1 MIGDI
6 AVGALVG
13 LVAGLVFFGGLR
25 WTVSRLDTARRPAV
39 LVVSSLLVRVAVV
52 AGAFVVFSGG
62 SLTRV
67 LVGLGG
73 LLVVRTLMVSAA
85 RRELAAMEVASWT

>member
-6 AVGALVG
+6 TVGALVG

-39 LVVSSLLVRVAVV
+39 LVVSSLLVRVGAV

-67 LVGLGG
+67 LAGLGG
-73 LLVVRTLMVSAA
+73 LLVVRTLMVSAT
-85 RRELAAMEVASWT
+85 RRELAAMEVTSWT

>member
-67 LVGLGG
+67 LAGLGG